1 MIRGA
6 FFVPKIERKVNLNEE
21 DHQRKRQAPACRIFK
36 SPDRHR
42 LDTDDGFC
50 FYTIGGTDRIL
61 LLWRL
66 LCQRGRK
73 LLLFRKFIQFSGI

>member
-1 MIRGA
+1 MKKIIKEKGKRLLAA
-6 FFVPKIERKVNLNEE
+6 FLSLLTVIGFIP
-21 DHQRKRQAPACRIFK
+21 
-36 SPDRHR
+36 
-42 LDTDDGFC
+42 DDGFC

-73 LLLFRKFIQFSGI
+73 LLLFRKFIQFSGV